1 MTRDAVGSGR
11 ASGFPAWPRAE
22 RLATAR
28 YLLEP
33 LTVEHADEMV
43 AVLASPDLY
52 TFTGGEP
59 PGRGVL
65 RERYTR
71 QVVGCSP
78 AGDAGWLNWLV
89 RARGSAVG
97 YVQATLTRP
106 DGPDG
111 PDGTD
116 GAAPVTTAELAWLV
130 SPDAQ
135 GGGVATE
142 AASAVVDWLAG
153 RGVEQVC
160 AAVHPDHHASAGV
173 ARRLG
178 LVATGVMVEGEQLWR
193 GNLADLTG
201 RHA

>member
-1 MTRDAVGSGR
+1 MTRDAAGSGR
-11 ASGFPAWPRAE
+11 ASGSPAWPRAE

-28 YLLEP
+28 CVLEP

-52 TFTGGEP
+52 TFTGGGP
-59 PGRGVL
+59 PGREVL

-78 AGDAGWLNWLV
+78 AGDAGWLNWVV
-89 RARGSAVG
+89 RSRESAVG

-106 DGPDG
+106 DGT
-111 PDGTD
+111 DGTD

-193 GNLADLTG
+193 GNHADLTG
-201 RHA
+201 RRS